1 MTVVTRGFD
10 YQFNTHEM
18 KTPKKQ
24 CSRNNLLPD
33 AVCKIRRWW
42 LGRPRGKMDEKKKRD
57 EEKRIFF
64 RRETR
69 WQGLFN
75 NDLPTPLIDSNAPS
89 SFLLSFSFSFP
100 SAVVRV

>member
-1 MTVVTRGFD
+1 
-10 YQFNTHEM
+10 
-18 KTPKKQ
+18 
-24 CSRNNLLPD
+24 
-33 AVCKIRRWW
+33 
-42 LGRPRGKMDEKKKRD
+42 MDEKKKRD

-75 NDLPTPLIDSNAPS
+75 NDLPTPLIDSHAPS